1 MATMLSRRRFL
12 SSMALAGIT
21 STLPPL
27 GARAAEPILETV
39 TIKLPI
45 APAIC
50 TMPQMITEQLLQA
63 EGFTDIRF
71 VDEPPGNASK
81 QLACG
86 DVDLMVNYASNFIVG
101 LDKGETTTL
110 LAGVHGGCFVL
121 FGPEDVH
128 GIAGLKGRTVGV
140 PGFGTGPDLLM
151 ALMAAEVGLEPK
163 KDLRWIA
170 NPKEKPKDLYIA
182 GKIDAFLAFPPEPQ
196 ELRAKHIGRVIFER
210 PWTGRGRNI
219 SAVCSR
225 AIGNLCGGTRSR
237 PSGRCARS
245 SRRRICARPT
255 RGPQP
260 GCSSTAVLP
269 TDMTMRCR
277 G

>member
-277 G
+277 R